1 MTCVSLSRVR
11 RGQKI
16 TSKRNTRNLGLLFSA
31 SDSSDTDGATGTHT
45 SVHSTRSMSYVA
57 TSTGDH
63 RVPNKLDR
71 PRSDETLE
79 DEFQRTVWDEVG
91 ARRHA
96 AALAAKDSVHP
107 AAI

>member
-1 MTCVSLSRVR
+1 M
-11 RGQKI
+11 
-16 TSKRNTRNLGLLFSA
+16 
-31 SDSSDTDGATGTHT
+31 
-45 SVHSTRSMSYVA
+45 HSTRSMSYVA

-91 ARRHA
+91 TRRHA
-96 AALAAKDSVHP
+96 AAFGRQTQRTQA